1 MASVQAI
8 VSRANGSIA
17 TPVQACSAVHAPG
30 AKGPGLYGST
40 EGEGHLRKRIPKAK
54 AKLLT
59 SWCPELQ
66 TRTPQPKAQGA
77 RSSATMQ
84 TFLARFERLRSRQR
98 LLVGQVKTKAYN
110 YTVLMK
116 YQAGPQNHFK
126 FCRAAR
132 SIRTIMSTLQR
143 QSCKTVEVRHVIC
156 CIHVPGQG
164 MSKGENWIVLCSL
177 HLNGLDIEISRPATP
192 ENRDMTGIFWS

>member
-1 MASVQAI
+1 MASVEAI
-8 VSRANGSIA
+8 VSRADGSIA

-59 SWCPELQ
+59 NWCPELQ

-84 TFLARFERLRSRQR
+84 TFLARFERLRSQQR
-98 LLVGQVKTKAYN
+98 LLVGQVKTKAHN

-126 FCRAAR
+126 FCSSA
-132 SIRTIMSTLQR
+132 TQIM
-143 QSCKTVEVRHVIC
+143 
-156 CIHVPGQG
+156 
-164 MSKGENWIVLCSL
+164 
-177 HLNGLDIEISRPATP
+177 RPATLS
-192 ENRDMTGIFWS
+192 EHAKSWSPQHSSGKSSSKTSAKPWSQSKNSCSSVTQATLLIPRNM

>member
-8 VSRANGSIA
+8 VSCVNGSIA
-17 TPVQACSAVHAPG
+17 TPVQDCSAAHAPG

-54 AKLLT
+54 AKPLM

-98 LLVGQVKTKAYN
+98 LLVGQVETKAHS
-110 YTVLMK
+110 YTALMK
-116 YQAGPQNHFK
+116 YQAGPQNHSSF
-126 FCRAAR
+126 AALKDNTR
-132 SIRTIMSTLQR
+132 QDLPLDFWNPVPSIESHR
-143 QSCKTVEVRHVIC
+143 QEEVSGATTECTRFWLMR
-156 CIHVPGQG
+156 P
-164 MSKGENWIVLCSL
+164 SL
-177 HLNGLDIEISRPATP
+177 HNSCGSLSTQAHT
-192 ENRDMTGIFWS
+192 

>member
-1 MASVQAI
+1 MNFNVKVTSWDPRCQRFGIPEPEGPSCHPPSQVDAPRSIFPAGCQNQKSVAT
-8 VSRANGSIA
+8 ANKEHCTQGSSLA
-17 TPVQACSAVHAPG
+17 GEPTPDPAGRVIGAGHKPANILPYLSAVKHLVVHPCLQHFP
-30 AKGPGLYGST
+30 AKST
-40 EGEGHLRKRIPKAK
+40 ALHL
-54 AKLLT
+54 KLF
-59 SWCPELQ
+59 W
-66 TRTPQPKAQGA
+66 
-77 RSSATMQ
+77 
-84 TFLARFERLRSRQR
+84 
-98 LLVGQVKTKAYN
+98 
-110 YTVLMK
+110 
-116 YQAGPQNHFK
+116 
-126 FCRAAR
+126 AAR

>member
-1 MASVQAI
+1 MNPPSMASVQAI

-54 AKLLT
+54 TKQLT

-84 TFLARFERLRSRQR
+84 TFLARFERLRSQQR
-98 LLVGQVKTKAYN
+98 LLVGQVKAKAHN

-126 FCRAAR
+126 FCRKSRLVPQCCCHHLGQLFR
-132 SIRTIMSTLQR
+132 SGGVLRQIRRSEW
-143 QSCKTVEVRHVIC
+143 SVKEVC
-156 CIHVPGQG
+156 
-164 MSKGENWIVLCSL
+164 WISFHGSSSSWRRYLS
-177 HLNGLDIEISRPATP
+177 
-192 ENRDMTGIFWS
+192 